1 MLWIGGPPAAGK
13 TTVARLLARR
23 HGLRWYNAD
32 AHTWEHRDRAIAAG
46 HPAAIRFEALPRAER
61 WSVPEAEL
69 IAMSLHHERGRMIV
83 DDLRALP
90 AAPLIIA
97 EGTPITPAVVATIPG
112 GPAASVWLQPS
123 AEVQRARLRER
134 GLSAGPL
141 TLYRSLVG
149 EIEAEVAEYGA
160 RSLVIDGDGG
170 IGGDGGIDG
179 DGGIEETV
187 EAVEKIFAE
196 ALDEGPVAETAG
208 ERARLL
214 RYANRATVAQ
224 HEAFFARPWSPGN
237 ARTTVHAF
245 TCECGQADC
254 RDDVAL
260 AIADFPAPPD
270 DATSP
275 PVLAPGHQDV
285 LLSRCRPAADSTGPG
300 CPSG

>member
-1 MLWIGGPPAAGK
+1 MSRPLPPEDLPPLPHVLWIGGPPAAGK
-13 TTVARLLARR
+13 TTVARLIARR

-46 HPAAIRFEALPRAER
+46 HPAAIRFEALSRAER

-90 AAPLIIA
+90 PAPLTIA

-123 AEVQRARLRER
+123 AEVQRGRLRER
-134 GLSAGPL
+134 GLAAGPR

-149 EIEAEVAEYGA
+149 EIEAEVAQYGA
-160 RSLVIDGDGG
+160 RRLVIDGDSGV
-170 IGGDGGIDG
+170 
-179 DGGIEETV
+179 EETV
-187 EAVEKIFAE
+187 EAIEKIFAGV
-196 ALDEGPVAETAG
+196 LGPGPVAETAG

-214 RYANRATVAQ
+214 RCANRATVAQ
-224 HEAFFARPWSPGN
+224 YEAYFARPWSAGD
-237 ARTTVHAF
+237 ARTAVHAF
-245 TCECGQADC
+245 ACECGRLDC
-254 RDDVAL
+254 RDDIGL

-275 PVLAPGHQDV
+275 PVLAPGHH
-285 LLSRCRPAADSTGPG
+285 RAG
-300 CPSG
+300 